1 MFEDHGAKAA
11 IVWDKISG
19 HITGL
24 PDDIRPAHIYA
35 VNLIKAMPALTRA
48 ALKLPVK
55 KARESREK
63 LEGAAPEPPAGRSCS
78 RARRSTPTSNGP
90 LPTI

>member
-24 PDDIRPAHIYA
+24 PADIRPAHIYA

-55 KARESREK
+55 K
-63 LEGAAPEPPAGRSCS
+63 GAQFTRKT
-78 RARRSTPTSNGP
+78 RRSRPRNHKLGASTQESADRSR
-90 LPTI
+90 L